1 MISDFLERTPNLIF
15 AAYNLERKC
24 LNESFSYLLLLKC
37 TFISDDGQPEDIG
50 YGYQKSIAPK
60 TSGVFEAIPLP
71 ERELGSHDLGVES
84 HTPNDGQRLGEIA
97 LDYIEENMENPTIE
111 DLRRY
116 QYQTLNADSK
126 RSVFRERDVNV
137 APGTIQNLFPE
148 EVSAEQFFDN
158 GEHPHIIPSSF
169 RERFPSKP
177 SNHHSVR
184 NAQSLIRNF
193 GGLNREP
200 ENYPDNDH
208 DPDEYLSA
216 LNSVWEKYQDSRPNN
231 FDPEDISQSDVA
243 EILDYLNHKEETKR
257 QHENSYNTGYDFF
270 NSPLAWV
277 KRNKKRSFD
286 HPRSSNDQF
295 FHALKLL
302 NNNADI
308 HERDDELDDEGD
320 ADEVKLLMDEQKS
333 SIKNRKRFTKRFWRG
348 NAYDEGKV
356 VAKRYPIAKRS
367 SSYYTSPAVMYHKPS
382 IERFNQRRKKNVKPH
397 NLNDITDPK
406 VTKELTNIFSPSENF
421 GQSQMHN
428 KSGDKNTTSTNS
440 TSHLTLTKVTNDEKP
455 TSSKRSLEES
465 SSSHNHN
472 SHSHTKRSGQ
482 KEETQ
487 IDAQHK
493 PLTLTKKSVDWS
505 NYFGIDKR
513 SKKSLGKS
521 PNDEWLLDQYLN
533 AYSISAKAIKN
544 PSSNDDGDA
553 ALDIDKKTSDD
564 MDAKLRAMEDMIV
577 DQALKYTGAHEGVVD
592 SEEVQAVKDRVIA
605 QLAAAYS
612 LEKMRKAL
620 SEFKSSIAAQKAS
633 APSHTTTNAPDGQF
647 W

>member
-1 MISDFLERTPNLIF
+1 MRQ
-15 AAYNLERKC
+15 R
-24 LNESFSYLLLLKC
+24 YLFNCILV
-37 TFISDDGQPEDIG
+37 SDDGQPEDIG

-71 ERELGSHDLGVES
+71 ERELGSHDPGVES
-84 HTPNDGQRLGEIA
+84 HSPNDGQRLEDIV
-97 LDYIEENMENPTIE
+97 LDYIEENMGNPTLA
-111 DLRRY
+111 DLQRY
-116 QYQTLNADSK
+116 QYQTHNPDSK

-137 APGTIQNLFPE
+137 APGMIQNLLPE
-148 EVSAEQFFDN
+148 EMSPEQLFEN

-177 SNHHSVR
+177 LKQQSIR

-200 ENYPDNDH
+200 ENYPGNDN

-231 FDPEDISQSDVA
+231 FDPEDLSQSDVA
-243 EILDYLNHKEETKR
+243 EILDYMNHKEETKR
-257 QHENSYNTGYDFF
+257 QHDNSYETGYDFF

-277 KRNKKRSFD
+277 KRSKKRVFD

-308 HERDDELDDEGD
+308 HERDEEFDDDRD

-333 SIKNRKRFTKRFWRG
+333 SLKNRKRFTKRFWRG
-348 NAYDEGKV
+348 NSYDEGKI

-367 SSYYTSPAVMYHKPS
+367 PSYYTSPAVMYHKPS
-382 IERFNQRRKKNVKPH
+382 IERFNQRRKKNVKSH
-397 NLNDITDPK
+397 NDNDITDPK
-406 VTKELTNIFSPSENF
+406 VTKELTNIFSPSENLS
-421 GQSQMHN
+421 QSHL
-428 KSGDKNTTSTNS
+428 SDKLAEKNATASNS
-440 TSHLTLTKVTNDEKP
+440 TAHLTSVKVTDEKQ
-455 TSSKRSLEES
+455 TTLKKLSDDS

-487 IDAQHK
+487 IDTQHL
-493 PLTLTKKSVDWS
+493 PLTLSKKSVDWS
-505 NYFGIDKR
+505 NYFGVDKR

-544 PSSNDDGDA
+544 PNSNDADDA

-564 MDAKLRAMEDMIV
+564 MDTKLRAMEDMIV

-633 APSHTTTNAPDGQF
+633 APSHATTNAPAGQF
-647 W
+647 Q